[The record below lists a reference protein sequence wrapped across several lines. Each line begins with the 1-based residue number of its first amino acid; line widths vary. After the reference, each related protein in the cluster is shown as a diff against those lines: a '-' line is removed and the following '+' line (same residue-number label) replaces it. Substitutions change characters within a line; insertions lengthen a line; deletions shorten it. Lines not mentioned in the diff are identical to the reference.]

1 MYYAREELVM
11 KLGDWPRL
19 WILVSVLYLC
29 VVVGGTFIF
38 YPKDGSVSE
47 WVVFKEMSP
56 DTGKKLKKY
65 YLNGLVLNDRF
76 KTDAD
81 SARIAVIFED
91 SNHKLFFP
99 KNTTKEELRALSDEF
114 RDAIPKAQKN
124 KKRSFLLSIS
134 LIWAISCILFYV
146 LGWSIG
152 YAYRGFHRSK

>member
-1 MYYAREELVM
+1 M
-11 KLGDWPRL
+11 KLGGWHRL

-29 VVVGGTFIF
+29 LLVGGAFIF

-47 WVVFKEMSP
+47 WEVFKEMSP
-56 DTGKKLKKY
+56 DTGKKLEKY

-91 SNHKLFFP
+91 SNHKLYFP
-99 KNTTKEELRALSDEF
+99 KSTTKEELGALSDEF
-114 RDAIPKAQKN
+114 RDTIPKAQKN
-124 KKRSFLLSIS
+124 KKRSLLHSIP
-134 LIWAISCILFYV
+134 LIWAIPCILLYV

-152 YAYRGFHRSK
+152 SAYRGFKRSK

>member
-1 MYYAREELVM
+1 M
-11 KLGDWPRL
+11 KLGGWHGL

-29 VVVGGTFIF
+29 ILVGGAFIF

-47 WVVFKEMSP
+47 WEVFKEMSP
-56 DTGKKLKKY
+56 DTGKKLEKS

-81 SARIAVIFED
+81 SVRIAVSFED
-91 SNHKLFFP
+91 SNHMLFFP
-99 KNTTKEELRALSDEF
+99 KSTSKEELRALSDEF

-124 KKRSFLLSIS
+124 KKRVFLHSIP
-134 LIWAISCILFYV
+134 LIWAIPCILFYV

-152 YAYRGFHRSK
+152 RVYRGFKRSK